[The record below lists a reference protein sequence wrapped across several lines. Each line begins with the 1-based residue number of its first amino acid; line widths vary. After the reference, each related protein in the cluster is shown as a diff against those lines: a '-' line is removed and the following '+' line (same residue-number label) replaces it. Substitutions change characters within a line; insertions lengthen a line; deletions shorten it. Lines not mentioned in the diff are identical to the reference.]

1 MIQQKR
7 NTFRQE
13 RTWTR
18 QQNQS
23 SHDGLEGFNQTS
35 SFSLERLSK
44 HTVLNSRRRIC
55 AAALLTWA
63 ATGYKQ
69 RGGLTRRRPCWC
81 SQTVRDNDWLRL
93 QRSSQTLNHKV
104 GVENVTDGCLQSINV
119 RICLHFLFQ
128 MRLIFWLFVAWSH
141 WTSNK
146 WHKNKIHVEN
156 KASYFPV
163 GPIFTKCCDMN
174 LVTC

>member
-1 MIQQKR
+1 MFECYVNVRIKFLWAVSWLISVDSKSYISCRWFNKRR

-69 RGGLTRRRPCWC
+69 RGGLTRRRPFWC
-81 SQTVRDNDWLRL
+81 SQTVRDNDWLHL
-93 QRSSQTLNHKV
+93 QQEKV
-104 GVENVTDGCLQSINV
+104 EFSNFEPQS
-119 RICLHFLFQ
+119 
-128 MRLIFWLFVAWSH
+128 WSVKCD
-141 WTSNK
+141 WRM
-146 WHKNKIHVEN
+146 
-156 KASYFPV
+156 
-163 GPIFTKCCDMN
+163 FTKY
-174 LVTC
+174 

>member
-13 RTWTR
+13 QTWTR

-55 AAALLTWA
+55 AAALLTLA

-69 RGGLTRRRPCWC
+69 RGGLTRVI
-81 SQTVRDNDWLRL
+81 SAN
-93 QRSSQTLNHKV
+93 SQTLNHKV

-141 WTSNK
+141 
-146 WHKNKIHVEN
+146 
-156 KASYFPV
+156 
-163 GPIFTKCCDMN
+163 
-174 LVTC
+174 